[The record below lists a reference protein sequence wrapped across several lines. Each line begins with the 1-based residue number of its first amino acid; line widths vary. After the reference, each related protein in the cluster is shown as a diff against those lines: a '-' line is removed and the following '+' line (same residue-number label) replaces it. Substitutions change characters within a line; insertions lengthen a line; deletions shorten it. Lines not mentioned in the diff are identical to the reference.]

1 MLVNAFWVII
11 DEFEESMK
19 REIQI
24 HRDSLQENHYVDFSE
39 KAYDLTLEGDIVQG
53 FQFKEVSFRSLQLV
67 DCDYHIAK
75 TEHITLDL
83 ESAVLEMH
91 FRLGGNS
98 TAVCD
103 TGLEVYV
110 NGGEHSLLF
119 HSEGQKRIKM
129 EKTQKAGSFL
139 EIRASVEAL
148 EPMFSCGNDFQQRF
162 YDQLIRGRHYWP
174 GHSLP
179 ITPEMFAVIHQLKS
193 CPYKGMMKS
202 FYLEAK
208 FKELIILQAD
218 AYDNNPRITSL
229 KSTDI
234 EKLHEVKAFI
244 DVNVGSNIT
253 LAYLSENML
262 ISTKKLTQGFKQLFN
277 CSVFEYKTEVMMQ
290 RAKHLL
296 LEEKLY
302 VFEVSDRL
310 GYKNQ
315 QHFTV
320 AFKKRFGYLPSLLK
334 Q

>member
-1 MLVNAFWVII
+1 M
-11 DEFEESMK
+11 M

-24 HRDSLQENHYVDFSE
+24 HRDSLQESHYVDFSE
-39 KAYDLTLEGDIVQG
+39 KAYDLTLEGDVAQG

-67 DCDYHIAK
+67 DCDYRIAEAEHIA
-75 TEHITLDL
+75 LDL
-83 ESAVLEMH
+83 ESTVLEMH

-103 TGLEVYV
+103 NGLEVYV
-110 NGGEHSLLF
+110 NGLEHSILF
-119 HSEGQKRIKM
+119 HTKGQKKIKM
-129 EKTQKAGSFL
+129 QKTEKSGSFL
-139 EIRASVEAL
+139 EIRASVAAL
-148 EPMFSCGNDFQQRF
+148 EPMFSQGNDFQQRF
-162 YDQLIRGRHYWP
+162 FDHLIQGHHYWP
-174 GHSLP
+174 GYTLP
-179 ITPEMFAVIHQLKS
+179 ITPEMFTVIHQLKT

-202 FYLEAK
+202 FYLESK

-218 AYDNNPRITSL
+218 AYDDKPVATSL
-229 KSTDI
+229 KSADI
-234 EKLHEVKAFI
+234 EKLYAVKAFI
-244 DVNVGSNIT
+244 DVNVGSNTT